1 MTLGE
6 DKQVLLID
14 KPQGIT
20 SFDVIRRLRRQTGI
34 FKMGHAG
41 TLDPMASGLMI
52 IGIEQGTKKL
62 AEYLKLDK
70 TYAAEITLGILTDTG
85 DVTGNIVERKDVPTL
100 SLSDISVCLRGMVG
114 VLNLPVPLYS
124 AIKKKGK
131 PLYSYAREGRK
142 VSVPVKKMV
151 VLDAQLIGKNGNVI
165 SVEFSVGSG
174 TYIRS
179 LAEEF
184 GKRLGT
190 VATLSE
196 LRRTSVGP
204 FKVKDAQALSS

>member
-85 DVTGNIVERKDVPTL
+85 DVTGNIVERKDVPIL
-100 SLSDISVCLRGMVG
+100 SLNDIRVCLSGMVG
-114 VLNLPVPLYS
+114 VLNLPVPVYS
-124 AIKKKGK
+124 AIKKGGK

-151 VLDAQLIGKNGNVI
+151 VLDAQLISKNGNVI

-184 GKRLGT
+184 GRRMGT
-190 VATLSE
+190 VATLSA
-196 LRRTSVGP
+196 LRRTSIGP
-204 FKVKDAQALSS
+204 FKVEDAQALSS